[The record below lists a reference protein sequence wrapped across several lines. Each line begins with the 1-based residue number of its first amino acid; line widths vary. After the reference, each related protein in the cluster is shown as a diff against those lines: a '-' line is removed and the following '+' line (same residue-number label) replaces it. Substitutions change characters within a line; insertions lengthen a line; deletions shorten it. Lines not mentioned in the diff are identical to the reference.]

1 MSGRKQHYIPQF
13 LLRSFGE
20 AGSGKKLQV
29 RVFTSEQD
37 FIVPTDGIATQ
48 REFYSKFGGDDVS
61 LDDRITYAEN
71 EYFAIFTDLLECPAN
86 SSPDSRDVAR
96 LLVHLGVRGNHLRE
110 SAATACAYAMRRAGQ
125 LLADESYLKRI
136 MGVGQVD
143 PPPSVQ
149 KLLDNAF
156 NERRA
161 MLQKARIS
169 RHEFRRKMFAEL
181 NDKWD
186 SLISGNDFVFS
197 ALAGMIDVREISREA
212 HNDVLSKDMEPEKRV
227 EILAAMDWYIRDWA
241 SPVFVLSDAIALAH
255 DVDRAAMPA
264 MFVGIDELQGVIFP
278 LSPTRAVCSG
288 VYSSEIVLETLVS
301 NFPEFAARASWE
313 FVVVP
318 PSYGNAAVDSSLIG
332 SGVGSLIYES
342 IEAAMAESLAES
354 FNI

>member
-29 RVFTSEQD
+29 RVFTPEQH

-48 REFYSKFGGDDVS
+48 REFYSKFGLDEVT
-61 LDDRITYAEN
+61 LDDKITYAEN
-71 EYFAIFTDLLECPAN
+71 EYFSIFTDLLECHADNTPN
-86 SSPDSRDVAR
+86 SRDVAR
-96 LLVHLGVRGNHLRE
+96 LLVHLGVRGNHLRA

-125 LLADESYLKRI
+125 LFADESYLKRI

-143 PPPSVQ
+143 PPASVQ

-186 SLISGNDFVFS
+186 SLISDNDFAFS
-197 ALAGMIDVREISREA
+197 ALVGMIDVNDISREA

-227 EILAAMDWYIRDWA
+227 EILGAMEWRIKEWA

-255 DVDRAAMPA
+255 DTDRAAMPA
-264 MFVGIDELQGVIFP
+264 MFVGIDELEGVILP

-288 VYSSEIVLETLVS
+288 VYSNELVLETLVS
-301 NFPEFAARASWE
+301 DFAGFAARASWE
-313 FVVVP
+313 FVVAP
-318 PSYGNAAVDSSLIG
+318 PSYGNAAVDGSLIG

-342 IEAAMAESLAES
+342 VETAMAESLAES
-354 FNI
+354 FDI